1 MRNNREYN
9 LIRFKI
15 PDFSVGL
22 CTPLPIKYKLILGS
36 KAPPFMVKLPFKIVD
51 PVPNLILKEPKN
63 LIQLGNYCL
72 K

>member
-9 LIRFKI
+9 FVRYKF

-22 CTPLPIKYKLILGS
+22 FTTPRIKYELISGY
-36 KAPPFMVKLPFKIVD
+36 KARPFMVKLPFKIVD